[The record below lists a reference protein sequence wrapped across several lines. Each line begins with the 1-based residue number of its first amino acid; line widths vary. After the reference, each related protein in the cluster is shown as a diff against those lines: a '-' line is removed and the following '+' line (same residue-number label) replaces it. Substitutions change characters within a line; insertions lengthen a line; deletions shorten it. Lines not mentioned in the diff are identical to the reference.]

1 MQGVTE
7 YDSNPLFL
15 FCTGLGKTTCPTL
28 YHLGS
33 LLKGHVDL
41 LAHRDQTLGQMH
53 VVLLQNL
60 DRNENK
66 VYVAKHQGTLLGIT
80 LLLPDKGT
88 WVVSPVA
95 TGIQMMRS
103 MVAVIE
109 REAIALFN
117 VSPGTLVEFNAW
129 KSLTGTSINVI
140 LERKSESG
148 SLGSTSACWP
158 QFPTMRP
165 IRMTVSG
172 RINVKSVA
180 RELT

>member
-109 REAIALFN
+109 REAIALSSVSTCILVGFN
-117 VSPGTLVEFNAW
+117 V
-129 KSLTGTSINVI
+129 
-140 LERKSESG
+140 RK
-148 SLGSTSACWP
+148 
-158 QFPTMRP
+158 
-165 IRMTVSG
+165 
-172 RINVKSVA
+172 
-180 RELT
+180 

>member
-1 MQGVTE
+1 M
-7 YDSNPLFL
+7 D
-15 FCTGLGKTTCPTL
+15 
-28 YHLGS
+28 HLGS

-109 REAIALFN
+109 REAIALSSVSTCILVGFN
-117 VSPGTLVEFNAW
+117 VW
-129 KSLTGTSINVI
+129 K
-140 LERKSESG
+140 
-148 SLGSTSACWP
+148 
-158 QFPTMRP
+158 
-165 IRMTVSG
+165 
-172 RINVKSVA
+172 
-180 RELT
+180 